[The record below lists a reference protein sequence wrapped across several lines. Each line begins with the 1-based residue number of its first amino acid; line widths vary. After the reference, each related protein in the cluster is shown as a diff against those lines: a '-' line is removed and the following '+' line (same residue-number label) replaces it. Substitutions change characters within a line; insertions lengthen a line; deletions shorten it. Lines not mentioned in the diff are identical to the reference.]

1 MKQFTLSIF
10 TYLLLATF
18 LLIVCNS
25 YYRPLRPSESFLF
38 SNDSRATNI
47 ENNPESDDSPNT
59 SHNIHVVRD
68 SETILLSGQ
77 VIPPK
82 DYIHLYDSSPYKIV
96 NGHLAVKIP
105 CGENSQPELNVLV
118 GQAPNLQS
126 ISLIIIE
133 ELSKPGKLCIYHA
146 DLEESAPVKHATPDV
161 RIGTITDVALQN
173 PGIRAIELPATSSVV
188 IGVNEIQPGA
198 EEAEH

>member
-1 MKQFTLSIF
+1 MKPIYFVIAT
-10 TYLLLATF
+10 LLLLFST
-18 LLIVCNS
+18 L
-25 YYRPLRPSESFLF
+25 YRPLVSESFLF

-47 ENNPESDDSPNT
+47 ENNSESDDIPNAP
-59 SHNIHVVRD
+59 HNIHVVRD

-96 NGHLAVKIP
+96 NGHIAAKIP
-105 CGENSQPELNVLV
+105 CDESFQPQLNVLV

-126 ISLIIIE
+126 ISLSVIE

-146 DLEESAPVKHATPDV
+146 DLDETTPVSHATPDV
-161 RIGTITDVALQN
+161 KIGTITDIAIQN
-173 PGIRAIELPATSSVV
+173 PGIRAIELPPTSSIT
-188 IGVNEIQPGA
+188 IGVNEIEPGA
-198 EEAEH
+198 EQQGH

>member
-1 MKQFTLSIF
+1 MKP
-10 TYLLLATF
+10 TYIVIATF
-18 LLIVCNS
+18 LLLLCS
-25 YYRPLRPSESFLF
+25 TFYRPHVSESFLF

-47 ENNPESDDSPNT
+47 KNNPESDDITSPP
-59 SHNIHVVRD
+59 HNIHVVRD

-105 CGENSQPELNVLV
+105 CDESFQPQLNVLV

-126 ISLIIIE
+126 ISLLLIE

-146 DLEESAPVKHATPDV
+146 DLEETALVSHGTPDV
-161 RIGTITDVALQN
+161 KIGTITDIAIQN
-173 PGIRAIELPATSSVV
+173 PGIKAIELPPTSSVV
-188 IGVNEIQPGA
+188 IGVNEIEPGA
-198 EEAEH
+198 EEHEH

>member
-1 MKQFTLSIF
+1 MKKFTFSIF

-18 LLIVCNS
+18 LVLLCNS
-25 YYRPLRPSESFLF
+25 YYRPLRSSESFLF
-38 SNDSRATNI
+38 SNDSGSTNI
-47 ENNPESDDSPNT
+47 GNNSESDDIPNA

-68 SETILLSGQ
+68 SETILLAGQ
-77 VIPPK
+77 IIPPK

-105 CGENSQPELNVLV
+105 CDESFQPQLNVLV

-126 ISLIIIE
+126 ISLLLIE
-133 ELSKPGKLCIYHA
+133 ELSKSSKLCIYHA
-146 DLEESAPVKHATPDV
+146 DLEETAPVMHTTPDV
-161 RIGTITDVALQN
+161 KIGTITDVALQN

-188 IGVNEIQPGA
+188 IGVNEIHPGA

>member
-1 MKQFTLSIF
+1 MKKFTFPIF

-18 LLIVCNS
+18 LLLLCSS
-25 YYRPLRPSESFLF
+25 YYRPLRSESFLF
-38 SNDSRATNI
+38 LNDSRSTNI
-47 ENNPESDDSPNT
+47 GSNPESDDGPHSTN
-59 SHNIHVVRD
+59 SIHVVRD
-68 SETILLSGQ
+68 SETILLAGQ

-105 CGENSQPELNVLV
+105 CDESFQPQLNVLV
-118 GQAPNLQS
+118 GQAPKLQS
-126 ISLIIIE
+126 ISLLLIE

-146 DLEESAPVKHATPDV
+146 DLEETALVTHATPDV
-161 RIGTITDVALQN
+161 KIGTITDVALQN
-173 PGIRAIELPATSSVV
+173 PGIRAIELPPTSSIA
-188 IGVNEIQPGA
+188 IGVNEIQAGA

>member
-1 MKQFTLSIF
+1 MKKFTFSIF

-18 LLIVCNS
+18 LLLLWSS
-25 YYRPLRPSESFLF
+25 YYRPLRSSESFLF
-38 SNDSRATNI
+38 TNDSGSTNTG
-47 ENNPESDDSPNT
+47 NNSQSDDIPNAP
-59 SHNIHVVRD
+59 HNIHVVRD

-77 VIPPK
+77 VIPAK

-105 CGENSQPELNVLV
+105 CDESFQPQLNVLV
-118 GQAPNLQS
+118 GQAPKLQS
-126 ISLIIIE
+126 ISLLLIE

-146 DLEESAPVKHATPDV
+146 DLEETALVTHASPDV
-161 RIGTITDVALQN
+161 KIGTITDVALQN
-173 PGIRAIELPATSSVV
+173 PGIRAIELPPTTSIV
-188 IGVNEIQPGA
+188 IGVNEIEPGA

>member
-1 MKQFTLSIF
+1 MKKFTFSIF
-10 TYLLLATF
+10 SYLLLTTF
-18 LLIVCNS
+18 LLLLFSS
-25 YYRPLRPSESFLF
+25 YYRPIRSSESFLF
-38 SNDSRATNI
+38 SNDSGSTNTEI
-47 ENNPESDDSPNT
+47 NPESKDIAE
-59 SHNIHVVRD
+59 SHQNVHVVRD
-68 SETILLSGQ
+68 SQTILLAGQ

-105 CGENSQPELNVLV
+105 CDESFQPQLNVLV

-126 ISLIIIE
+126 ISLLLIE

-146 DLEESAPVKHATPDV
+146 DLEETAPVTHATPDV
-161 RIGTITDVALQN
+161 KIGTITDVALQN
-173 PGIRAIELPATSSVV
+173 PGIRAMELPPTSSIV
-188 IGVNEIQPGA
+188 IGVNEIQAGA

>member
-1 MKQFTLSIF
+1 MKKFTFSTF

-18 LLIVCNS
+18 LLLLCNS
-25 YYRPLRPSESFLF
+25 YYRPLRSSDSFLF
-38 SNDSRATNI
+38 INDSGSTNTG
-47 ENNPESDDSPNT
+47 NNSEPDIPNS
-59 SHNIHVVRD
+59 SHSIHVVRD

-77 VIPPK
+77 VIPAK

-105 CGENSQPELNVLV
+105 CGENSQPQLEVLV

-126 ISLIIIE
+126 ISLVIIE

-161 RIGTITDVALQN
+161 KIGTITDVALQN
-173 PGIRAIELPATSSVV
+173 PGIRAIELPPTSSIT
-188 IGVNEIQPGA
+188 IGVNEIEPGA
-198 EEAEH
+198 EENHH